1 MATSTTTFG
10 TIMLPRHYKKLEV
23 ENPEEIVVAVFIN
36 RKKVGEVHA
45 VQHDPFD
52 LKRFFGEIPTN
63 EQGGRIRFGIY
74 GNRSA
79 ESDNIVY
86 FDLVANSGAE
96 LGRDYL
102 RSAPFPINSAGDWKT
117 FTQVFQTPDR
127 PSFPGEPYLPGSTL
141 KVTLKLVSGPRLLEQ

>member
-1 MATSTTTFG
+1 M
-10 TIMLPRHYKKLEV
+10 
-23 ENPEEIVVAVFIN
+23 
-36 RKKVGEVHA
+36 VHA

-52 LKRFFGEIPTN
+52 LKRFFGEIQPTN
-63 EQGGRIRFGIY
+63 KVDVFASVSTVTGQLKVTILFTLTWSPIQ
-74 GNRSA
+74 
-79 ESDNIVY
+79 
-86 FDLVANSGAE
+86 AE

-117 FTQVFQTPDR
+117 FTQVFQTSDR